1 MATATR
7 RRFSSI
13 SAYATYLLAAG
24 LSARRVVEI
33 VQGRRCT
40 AWSAARRSPVAVDS
54 NSGGGQH
61 LVVVVPMYQE
71 QQIAENAAGY
81 WRTLVQTAEV
91 DEVMF
96 VTTAKELDT
105 GRPTTQALLAAAL
118 AQAREPRLTLLHCTP
133 LNPFRAAPFN
143 PPTPTSRHRYAS
155 THSP

>member
-61 LVVVVPMYQE
+61 LVVVGLMYQDE
-71 QQIAENAAGY
+71 QIAENAAGCCS
-81 WRTLVQTAEV
+81 TLVQMA
-91 DEVMF
+91 DGDD
-96 VTTAKELDT
+96 A
-105 GRPTTQALLAAAL
+105 RLL
-118 AQAREPRLTLLHCTP
+118 
-133 LNPFRAAPFN
+133 
-143 PPTPTSRHRYAS
+143 PTPQ
-155 THSP
+155 